1 MYGVLLL
8 PFHGEPTLV
17 SSFRSR
23 REFLE
28 AMSLD
33 DSPEGWEAALRYERA
48 VYEIA
53 GPAEIEVVLREVS
66 ATFPDS
72 FEGCAILIAEWVD
85 TQKANSILPEGA
97 TSE

>member
-23 REFLE
+23 REFLA
-28 AMSLD
+28 AMNME
-33 DSPEGWEAALRYERA
+33 DSPEGWQAALEYERA
-48 VYEIA
+48 VYEILT
-53 GPAEIEVVLREVS
+53 PAEIEGVLREVS
-66 ATFPDS
+66 ASFPDL
-72 FEGCAILIAEWVD
+72 FEACAILIAEWVD
-85 TQKANSILPEGA
+85 TQNSNSILPEEI

>member
-23 REFLE
+23 TEFLA
-28 AMSLD
+28 AMNLED
-33 DSPEGWEAALRYERA
+33 NQEGWEAALQYERA
-48 VYEIA
+48 VYEIG
-53 GPAEIEVVLREVS
+53 GPAEIEAVLREVS
-66 ATFPDS
+66 STFPDS

-85 TQKANSILPEGA
+85 TQKSNSILPEGA

>member
-28 AMSLD
+28 AMNLE
-33 DSPEGWEAALRYERA
+33 DSSEGWEAALEYERA
-48 VYEIA
+48 VYEIV
-53 GPAEIEVVLREVS
+53 GPAEIEAVLREVS

-85 TQKANSILPEGA
+85 TQRANSILPERI